1 MEFKYKVTKFNLA
14 EKLLTVVF
22 EDGGWAEIRLVE
34 PFPASMQDV
43 DKIVAEYTASI
54 DDMEAKLNTTADLSF
69 IESAI
74 DVERTGQ
81 RRRINPIR
89 EIQYILKD
97 SPEVVL

>member
-1 MEFKYKVTKFNLA
+1 MDFKYKVTKFDSA

-34 PFPASMQDV
+34 PFPASMADI
-43 DKIVAEYTASI
+43 DKIVAAYTASI
-54 DDMEAKLNTTADLSF
+54 DDMEAKLNTTVDLSF

-81 RRRINPIR
+81 RRRINPIIGQGLVL
-89 EIQYILKD
+89 ED